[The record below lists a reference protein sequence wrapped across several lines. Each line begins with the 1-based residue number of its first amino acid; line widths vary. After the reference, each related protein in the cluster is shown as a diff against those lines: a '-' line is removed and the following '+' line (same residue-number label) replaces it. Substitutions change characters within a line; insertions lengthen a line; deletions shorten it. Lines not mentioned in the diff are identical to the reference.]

1 MKNFKL
7 VLLVLTAAFGLTFSA
22 CKKEALQPSVTSDG
36 KVVSGGNCTG
46 YQVALLPVEHTTN
59 PVTTIFTWTITNP
72 TPGNGSGNTIQ
83 DLSHWNFIASDCL
96 DRNWQDVLSASYFNG
111 TEWINITN
119 LDMKPDP
126 SLTKGGCSLENVFK
140 FDYGTKGR
148 TPTQYRMVLNGN
160 WGTADLNVLFKSGTN
175 TGCCAA
181 TYPNA
186 GIGCKIEEEDCS
198 FSQGYWFA
206 NNAMHPNGVHPWN
219 GNVTIG
225 GKTYTNAEGLA
236 IWNSSNKGG
245 IEDSKKAFT
254 QLSAILLSGVDIAAD
269 ASLTAAV
276 NTIECWLS
284 GQAKLTPDNLPT
296 QPSGSIAICGN
307 AKNAADVIS
316 TWINANHCVEPE

>member
-1 MKNFKL
+1 
-7 VLLVLTAAFGLTFSA
+7 
-22 CKKEALQPSVTSDG
+22 
-36 KVVSGGNCTG
+36 
-46 YQVALLPVEHTTN
+46 
-59 PVTTIFTWTITNP
+59 
-72 TPGNGSGNTIQ
+72 
-83 DLSHWNFIASDCL
+83 
-96 DRNWQDVLSASYFNG
+96 
-111 TEWINITN
+111 
-119 LDMKPDP
+119 
-126 SLTKGGCSLENVFK
+126 
-140 FDYGTKGR
+140 
-148 TPTQYRMVLNGN
+148 MVLNGN

-206 NNAMHPNGVHPWN
+206 NNVNHRNGIHPWYVDATDPSL
-219 GNVTIG
+219 GLKTVTIG

-269 ASLTAAV
+269 VSLTTAV
-276 NTIECWLS
+276 ATIECWLS
-284 GQAKLTPDNLPT
+284 TQSKLTDTFLPN
-296 QPSGSIAICGN
+296 QSNGSIANCGN

-316 TWINANHCVEPE
+316 TWINTHHCAE